1 MGPDVMILAFWMLG
15 FKPTFSLFSFLS
27 AYSKLIANC
36 KYSWMISFYF
46 LDIIDK
52 SILLDKYVNKEMF
65 LITILESH

>member
-1 MGPDVMILAFWMLG
+1 MGPDAMILVFWMLG
-15 FKPTFSLFSFLS
+15 FKPTFSLSSFLS

>member
-1 MGPDVMILAFWMLG
+1 
-15 FKPTFSLFSFLS
+15 
-27 AYSKLIANC
+27 
-36 KYSWMISFYF
+36 MISFYF